1 MRSVP
6 LFQMGVMTVNNI
18 RIRFSRGEAVK
29 FISHLDLMKVFERAI
44 RRTGLPIAYSKGF
57 NPHPH
62 MVFGLPLS
70 VGMTSDC
77 EYADF
82 ELVNETEPE
91 MFMQRL
97 NAALP
102 EGIRVTAA
110 ALNDSKKN
118 IMASIS
124 GAEYI
129 LQVFAK
135 EDLSAE
141 KMADGL
147 ENMLKC
153 ESIKVDKESVSKDG
167 RKVLKETEIRP
178 MILNATIEAIKT
190 PPPGYEGFGS
200 AYSIK
205 AELKAGSEANL
216 RPDLFLKAL
225 MRQLD
230 ISAAAVR
237 MHRSALYSGIGGKM
251 ADPLDK
257 ACLS

>member
-1 MRSVP
+1 MS
-6 LFQMGVMTVNNI
+6 GI
-18 RIRFSRGEAVK
+18 RVRFSRGESVK

-44 RRTGLPIAYSKGF
+44 RRSGLPIAYSKGF
-57 NPHPH
+57 NPHPQ

-82 ELVNETEPE
+82 EMVNETTPE
-91 MFMQRL
+91 EFMQKL
-97 NAALP
+97 NASLP

-110 ALNDSKKN
+110 AVNNSKKN
-118 IMASIS
+118 IMASIRS
-124 GAEYI
+124 AEYL
-129 LQVFAK
+129 LQIFAN
-135 EDLSAE
+135 EIMPIEQVSAC
-141 KMADGL
+141 L

-153 ESIKVDKESVSKDG
+153 ESIKVEKESMGKDG
-167 RKVLKETEIRP
+167 KKHLKETEIRP
-178 MILNATIEAIKT
+178 MILRAGVEPVKA
-190 PPPGYEGFGS
+190 PPAGYEGFGS
-200 AYSIK
+200 AFLVK

-225 MRQLD
+225 AQQPG
-230 ISAAAVR
+230 IAADAFR
-237 MHRSALYSGIGGKM
+237 IHRSALYSEVDGKM

>member
-1 MRSVP
+1 MSS
-6 LFQMGVMTVNNI
+6 I
-18 RIRFSRGEAVK
+18 RVRFSRGESVK

-44 RRTGLPIAYSKGF
+44 RRSGLPIAYSKGF
-57 NPHPH
+57 NPHPQ

-70 VGMTSDC
+70 VGMTSGC

-82 ELVNETEPE
+82 ELGNETEPE
-91 MFMQRL
+91 EFMKRL
-97 NAALP
+97 NASLP

-110 ALNDSKKN
+110 AANNSKRN

-124 GAEYI
+124 GAEYL
-129 LQVFAK
+129 LQIFAK
-135 EDLSAE
+135 EVLPFEKASA
-141 KMADGL
+141 GL

-153 ESIKVDKESVSKDG
+153 ESIKVEKESMGKDG

-178 MILNATIEAIKT
+178 MILKAEIEPMEA
-190 PPPGYEGFGS
+190 PPAGYEGFGS
-200 AYSIK
+200 AYMIK
-205 AELKAGSEANL
+205 AVMKAGSEANL

-225 MRQLD
+225 ARHLG
-230 ISAAAVR
+230 ISADAVR
-237 MHRSALYSGIGGKM
+237 MHRSALYSGVGGKM